1 MNLAADYFRQEEAA
15 NAKYKGQVVDIEGLV
30 TEVGLTAE
38 EVPYVGM
45 TGMSWLLVQCI
56 FPEDWTEGPPNLP
69 IAESVV
75 LRGKV
80 EGLLENVRVG
90 ERQFIDSAGVRLT
103 LSDCSVV
110 E

>member
-56 FPEDWTEGPPNLP
+56 FPEDWTEGPPNCQWRRDIRP
-69 IAESVV
+69 WGGAKVYQSVV
-75 LRGKV
+75 
-80 EGLLENVRVG
+80 
-90 ERQFIDSAGVRLT
+90 GVQRKCPPAT
-103 LSDCSVV
+103 SVV
-110 E
+110 RSP